1 MSSSQGGGEH
11 PGKLKFIVTAK
22 DLFSAKYTRASLKE
36 ALDRARVTQTGFKG
50 VFAVEVE
57 GRVEEI
63 LETIQKE
70 CGEDIGRVTPVMKEI
85 PSGTEALREAAV
97 EVAKETI
104 GPDETFCFRI
114 HKRGS
119 HGYSEDTPI
128 LEREIGGA
136 IFDALAKRDGKPPKV
151 RLVSPDVTVI
161 AEVMGEWTAVGVIK
175 RSWLKEL

>member
-1 MSSSQGGGEH
+1 MTSPQEERGH
-11 PGKLKFIVTAK
+11 PGKIKLIVTAK
-22 DLFSAKYTRASLKE
+22 DLFSAKYTKASLKE
-36 ALDRARVTQTGFKG
+36 ALDRARVAQTGFKG

-63 LETIQKE
+63 LETIQRE

-85 PSGTEALREAAV
+85 PSRTEALKEAAV
-97 EVAKETI
+97 ELAREAI

-119 HGYSEDTPI
+119 HGYSEDTPV

-136 IFDALAKRDGKPPKV
+136 IFDALEKRDGKPPKV
-151 RLVSPDVTVI
+151 RLASPDVTVV

-175 RSWLKEL
+175 KSWLKEA